1 MTRYAIVA
9 CVLLL
14 VLGWGTDVA
23 SAQEQIGIQVSP
35 STINL
40 AYQGTVVT
48 VHADIPYRG
57 VITASLRL
65 NGVEVWYTKADAR
78 GDLVAKF
85 HVASVKNIVAPPS
98 ATLTLVGMVETIEE
112 DPVSFSGTD
121 TVRVIDQSG
130 QR

>member
-1 MTRYAIVA
+1 MTRFAIVS
-9 CVLLL
+9 VVVLL
-14 VLGWGTDVA
+14 VLGLGTSLCQA
-23 SAQEQIGIQVSP
+23 EEQIGIQVSP

-85 HVASVKNIVAPPS
+85 DVDSVKNIVAPPS
-98 ATLTLVGMVETIEE
+98 ATLTLVGVVETIEG
-112 DPVSFSGTD
+112 DQVSFSGTD
-121 TVRVIDQSG
+121 TVRVIDESG
-130 QR
+130 KR